1 MSRYLCLAGL
11 LQLAMAFVL
20 DHPWPASGLVF
31 GASCV
36 ADEVAKIEL
45 TQIDSSVI
53 HYATFQSHNQ
63 KIVSHGSKIYTA
75 HIRTRNEPYTAQQ
88 WRLSLSRDRGKS
100 FTTICEET
108 LATNPPVL
116 EIDSHGNLFL
126 FRVDFNSGDAFLDR
140 WPIIVSGE
148 SPERQ
153 TTRIPGG
160 AAGKYAACLDELRD
174 QLYFFSHNNTFH
186 RLKRNGELVDSRQ
199 ILREGKNG
207 ILQYPLL
214 SLDEM
219 GWLHLAWTTQKHGV
233 YMYWDIH
240 HLVSRDGGTTFSNLN
255 GDSLTLPIVAD
266 DTGPAMRVTPDD
278 EFEVHTWL
286 SSSLGRRGH
295 WHGLYLAQSTPPKQ
309 HYVRFDLTTGAKQID
324 RQPSFRGETI
334 ALHGLDG
341 AFVVD
346 VKRPERIFVVG
357 NDQGSVGCLFSD
369 DEGETW
375 HDYARSSQSFSLYAI
390 GSSRVT
396 MEDGSIIGTFTDH
409 HPTEDITVGKSNV
422 YFFRIRTTTD

>member
-1 MSRYLCLAGL
+1 MSRRVRLAGL
-11 LQLAMAFVL
+11 YQAAMNFVL
-20 DHPWPASGLVF
+20 G
-31 GASCV
+31 CV
-36 ADEVAKIEL
+36 WLTSALPFRATCRADEVAKVEL
-45 TQIDSSVI
+45 TQMDSSVI

-63 KIVSHGSKIYTA
+63 KIVSHGPNIYTA

-88 WRLSLSRDRGKS
+88 WRLSLSRDQGKS
-100 FTTICEET
+100 FATICEET

-126 FRVDFNSGDAFLDR
+126 FRVDFVSGDAFLDR
-140 WPIIVSGE
+140 WPANVLGDSSG
-148 SPERQ
+148 RQ

-160 AAGKYAACLDELRD
+160 AAGKYAACLDEPRD

-186 RLKRNGELVDSRQ
+186 RLNRNGELVDSRQ
-199 ILREGKNG
+199 ILREGRNG

-214 SLDEM
+214 SLDEK

-240 HLVSRDGGTTFSNLN
+240 HLISRDGGTTFSNLQ
-255 GDSLTLPIVAD
+255 GESLKLPIVAD

-309 HYVRFDLTTGAKQID
+309 HYVRYELNSGAKQID

-334 ALHGLDG
+334 ELQGLDG
-341 AFVVD
+341 SFVVD
-346 VKRPERIFVVG
+346 AKRTGRIFVVG
-357 NDQGSVGCLFSD
+357 NNHGSVGCLFSD

-390 GSSRVT
+390 GCSRVT
-396 MEDGSIIGTFTDH
+396 MEDGSIIGTFTDQ

-422 YFFRIRTTTD
+422 YFFRIPITPN